1 LSTAA
6 VERFRTRHR
15 KIWRLFATAK
25 TGTPPEARSASFAV
39 LACSLG
45 PFVVTAGLAAKP
57 PHLQAALALRAER
70 AAGYAH
76 ARPTLKCAALRRGI
90 AGVAP
95 RALAVLRKTV
105 AAVEPIGRW
114 PLLV

>member
-1 LSTAA
+1 MHSTLRALA
-6 VERFRTRHR
+6 PFRHGENRDAPGGAKRLLCGARF
-15 KIWRLFATAK
+15 
-25 TGTPPEARSASFAV
+25 
-39 LACSLG
+39 SLG
-45 PFVVTAGLAAKP
+45 PFVFTAGLAAKP